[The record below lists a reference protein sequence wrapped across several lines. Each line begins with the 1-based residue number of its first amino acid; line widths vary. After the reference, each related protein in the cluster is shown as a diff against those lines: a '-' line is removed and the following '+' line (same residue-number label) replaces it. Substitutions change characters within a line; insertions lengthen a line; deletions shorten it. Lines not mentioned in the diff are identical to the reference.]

1 LLLAS
6 SLLIAL
12 LAMMPLLSIANGA
25 LAQHATYF
33 VAAGLLL
40 ATALTSETEIAAAA
54 KVLRRFSLA
63 ILFPLLWM
71 MMQSIPLPFAS
82 IANPIWPTAAIA
94 LNDPSLQGHISIDPG
109 STLRSLIWCLT
120 VLSVAVSTLII
131 AKDRRRA
138 EAILIALSASATFVS
153 LEILVGRSDAMAAI
167 MPAIG
172 RAGSGLTTVALLA
185 VLSNGA
191 IIEMAIERQLNQT
204 NFDFSFSGPF
214 LPKLFAGIFGIAISL
229 AAIGTQENASLFM
242 LVILGLAV
250 MAFVAIFRR
259 IGFRPWPSA
268 ILIAVLIGTVS
279 AGSLQLLQ
287 RSPASGLLGVVPAS
301 EGAATAIAQRALSDS
316 SWAGSGVGTF
326 ERLTKIYGDFGVGD
340 FIGPPSTA
348 VSVAIE
354 WGRPAVLIL
363 AALAIQLFFFSFRG
377 AIGRGRDSFF
387 ASATAASVLVVLCES
402 FLDASLL
409 TPAIQVI
416 LGITIGLG
424 VSQATGRTS
433 SL

>member
-1 LLLAS
+1 MLLAS

-40 ATALTSETEIAAAA
+40 ATALTSEAEIAAAA
-54 KVLRRFSLA
+54 KALRRFSLA

-94 LNDPSLQGHISIDPG
+94 LNDPSLPGHISIDPG
-109 STLRSLIWCLT
+109 STLRSLIWYLT
-120 VLSVAVSTLII
+120 VLSVAVSTVII
-131 AKDRRRA
+131 AKDRHRA
-138 EAILIALSASATFVS
+138 ETILIALSASATFVS

-167 MPAIG
+167 MPTIG
-172 RAGSGLTTVALLA
+172 RAGRGLTTVALLA

-191 IIEMAIERQLNQT
+191 IIEMAIERQRNQT
-204 NFDFSFSGPF
+204 NFDFSGPF
-214 LPKLFAGIFGIAISL
+214 LPKLFAGIFGMAISL

-268 ILIAVLIGTVS
+268 ILMAVLIGMAS

-287 RSPASGLLGVVPAS
+287 RSPASGLLGLVAPS

-316 SWAGSGVGTF
+316 SWVGSGVGTF
-326 ERLTKIYGDFGVGD
+326 ERLTKIYGDFGVSD
-340 FIGPPSTA
+340 FIAPPSTA
-348 VSVAIE
+348 IVIAIE